1 MEADVAVIGT
11 GVMGSNLARNFARQP
26 GRRVA
31 IYDRDV
37 TRARK
42 LAEDFP
48 DAEFIVVSD
57 PADLADRLAG
67 PRVAILMVNAGP
79 ATDSAIADL
88 AEVFAPGDI
97 IVDGGNSHFQDTI
110 ARGRR
115 LAATGIE
122 FCGVGISGGEAGA
135 LHGASLMVGGT
146 SAAWQR
152 LRPLLEPVAAR
163 AEGMAPADDPAT
175 AHDAA
180 TAADPTAAH
189 DAAPA
194 SYPCVGH
201 IGEDGA
207 GHFVKMV
214 HNGIEYAD
222 MQLIAE
228 AFTLLRDGL
237 GMPPREIAEV
247 FAEWN
252 DGELE
257 SYLVEITAEVLAHV
271 DETTGRAFVDIV
283 ADSAQAKGTGA
294 WTAQSGLGLGVPVP
308 TIAEAVFSR
317 SLSAAADLRAEGLG
331 LDGPVPSTPPGGA
344 AAAGDAAGAGDAAS
358 AAGNAASAAGNA
370 ASAAGNAASA
380 ADESAPSS
388 PGGDE
393 RRGRIDEVRRALL
406 LGKVMA
412 YVQGFHEI
420 SVAAREYGWEI
431 DLGGLASIWR
441 AGCIIRARLLDRVI
455 EAFDT
460 ESAPPTLLADAYV
473 RDVAG
478 RCQAALRSIVM
489 LAIEK
494 GIAVPGLASTLSYYD
509 GLRAS
514 AGSAALIQAQRDR
527 FGSHTYERTDRKGT
541 FHTLWSTDR
550 SEIEL

>member
-1 MEADVAVIGT
+1 
-11 GVMGSNLARNFARQP
+11 
-26 GRRVA
+26 
-31 IYDRDV
+31 YDRDV

-48 DAEFIVVSD
+48 DDGFIVASD
-57 PADLADRLAG
+57 PAVLAGWLAG

-110 ARGRR
+110 ARGGR

-135 LHGASLMVGGT
+135 LHGASLMVGG
-146 SAAWQR
+146 SSVAWQR

-163 AEGMAPADDPAT
+163 AEGMAT
-175 AHDAA
+175 AHDA
-180 TAADPTAAH
+180 TAAH
-189 DAAPA
+189 EAAPVGAVPA
-194 SYPCVGH
+194 SYPCVAH
-201 IGEDGA
+201 IGADGA

-257 SYLVEITAEVLAHV
+257 SYLVEITAEVLGHV
-271 DETTGRAFVDIV
+271 DESTGRAFVDIV
-283 ADSAQAKGTGA
+283 ADRAQAKGTGA

-317 SLSAAADLRAEGLG
+317 SLSSAADLRAEGLSF
-331 LDGPVPSTPPGGA
+331 DGPVPTT
-344 AAAGDAAGAGDAAS
+344 
-358 AAGNAASAAGNA
+358 
-370 ASAAGNAASA
+370 
-380 ADESAPSS
+380 

-393 RRGRIDEVRRALL
+393 RRDRIDEVRRALL

-420 SVAAREYGWEI
+420 SVAADEYGWEI

-441 AGCIIRARLLDRVI
+441 AGCIIRARLLDRVV
-455 EAFDT
+455 EAFDAET
-460 ESAPPTLLADAYV
+460 APPTLLADAYV

-478 RCQAALRSIVM
+478 RCQAALRSTVM
-489 LAIEK
+489 RAIEQ

-527 FGSHTYERTDRKGT
+527 FGSH
-541 FHTLWSTDR
+541 
-550 SEIEL
+550 

>member
-1 MEADVAVIGT
+1 
-11 GVMGSNLARNFARQP
+11 
-26 GRRVA
+26 
-31 IYDRDV
+31 
-37 TRARK
+37 
-42 LAEDFP
+42 
-48 DAEFIVVSD
+48 
-57 PADLADRLAG
+57 
-67 PRVAILMVNAGP
+67 
-79 ATDSAIADL
+79 
-88 AEVFAPGDI
+88 VFAPGDI

-146 SAAWQR
+146 SAAWRR

-163 AEGMAPADDPAT
+163 ADGMATADDPAT
-175 AHDAA
+175 AHDGATDP
-180 TAADPTAAH
+180 TAAADPTVAVDPTAAH

-271 DETTGRAFVDIV
+271 DESTGRAFVDIV

-317 SLSAAADLRAEGLG
+317 SLSAAAELRAEGLSF
-331 LDGPVPSTPPGGA
+331 DGPSTPHGGASAAGGA
-344 AAAGDAAGAGDAAS
+344 AV
-358 AAGNAASAAGNA
+358 AGNAASD
-370 ASAAGNAASA
+370 AGNAASA
-380 ADESAPSS
+380 ADESAPSA

-393 RRGRIDEVRRALL
+393 RRDRIDEVRRALL

-420 SVAAREYGWEI
+420 SVAAREHGWEI

-441 AGCIIRARLLDRVI
+441 AGCIIRARLLDRVV
-455 EAFDT
+455 EAFD
-460 ESAPPTLLADAYV
+460 
-473 RDVAG
+473 
-478 RCQAALRSIVM
+478 
-489 LAIEK
+489 
-494 GIAVPGLASTLSYYD
+494 
-509 GLRAS
+509 
-514 AGSAALIQAQRDR
+514 AGS
-527 FGSHTYERTDRKGT
+527 
-541 FHTLWSTDR
+541 
-550 SEIEL
+550 

>member
-48 DAEFIVVSD
+48 DAEFIVVSA

-175 AHDAA
+175 
-180 TAADPTAAH
+180 AH

-344 AAAGDAAGAGDAAS
+344 AAAGDAAATRDAAAAGGAAS
-358 AAGNAASAAGNA
+358 AAGNAASAAE
-370 ASAAGNAASA
+370 
-380 ADESAPSS
+380 ESAPSS

-393 RRGRIDEVRRALL
+393 RRDRIDEVRRALL

-441 AGCIIRARLLDRVI
+441 AGCIIRARLLDRVV
-455 EAFDT
+455 EAFDA

-478 RCQAALRSIVM
+478 RCQAALRSTVM

-527 FGSHTYERTDRKGT
+527 FGSHTYERTDKEGT

>member
-1 MEADVAVIGT
+1 
-11 GVMGSNLARNFARQP
+11 
-26 GRRVA
+26 
-31 IYDRDV
+31 
-37 TRARK
+37 
-42 LAEDFP
+42 
-48 DAEFIVVSD
+48 
-57 PADLADRLAG
+57 
-67 PRVAILMVNAGP
+67 
-79 ATDSAIADL
+79 
-88 AEVFAPGDI
+88 
-97 IVDGGNSHFQDTI
+97 
-110 ARGRR
+110 
-115 LAATGIE
+115 
-122 FCGVGISGGEAGA
+122 
-135 LHGASLMVGGT
+135 
-146 SAAWQR
+146 
-152 LRPLLEPVAAR
+152 
-163 AEGMAPADDPAT
+163 
-175 AHDAA
+175 
-180 TAADPTAAH
+180 
-189 DAAPA
+189 
-194 SYPCVGH
+194 
-201 IGEDGA
+201 
-207 GHFVKMV
+207 
-214 HNGIEYAD
+214 
-222 MQLIAE
+222 AE

-370 ASAAGNAASA
+370 ASAA
-380 ADESAPSS
+380 DESAPSS

-441 AGCIIRARLLDRVI
+441 AGCIIR
-455 EAFDT
+455 
-460 ESAPPTLLADAYV
+460 
-473 RDVAG
+473 
-478 RCQAALRSIVM
+478 
-489 LAIEK
+489 
-494 GIAVPGLASTLSYYD
+494 
-509 GLRAS
+509 
-514 AGSAALIQAQRDR
+514 
-527 FGSHTYERTDRKGT
+527 
-541 FHTLWSTDR
+541 
-550 SEIEL
+550 

>member
-57 PADLADRLAG
+57 PSDLADRLAG

-175 AHDAA
+175 
-180 TAADPTAAH
+180 AH

-344 AAAGDAAGAGDAAS
+344 AAAGDAAATRDAAAAGGAAS
-358 AAGNAASAAGNA
+358 AAGNAASAAE
-370 ASAAGNAASA
+370 
-380 ADESAPSS
+380 ESAPSS

-393 RRGRIDEVRRALL
+393 RRDRIDEVRRALL

-441 AGCIIRARLLDRVI
+441 AGCIIRARLLDRVV

-478 RCQAALRSIVM
+478 RCQAALRSTVM

>member
-175 AHDAA
+175 SHDAA

-237 GMPPREIAEV
+237 GMPPRQIAEV

-257 SYLVEITAEVLAHV
+257 SYLVEITAEVLGHV
-271 DETTGRAFVDIV
+271 DDSTGRAFVDIV
-283 ADSAQAKGTGA
+283 ADRAQAKGTGA

-317 SLSAAADLRAEGLG
+317 SLSSAADLRAEGLSF
-331 LDGPVPSTPPGGA
+331 DGPVPSTPGGV
-344 AAAGDAAGAGDAAS
+344 
-358 AAGNAASAAGNA
+358 
-370 ASAAGNAASA
+370 
-380 ADESAPSS
+380 
-388 PGGDE
+388 E
-393 RRGRIDEVRRALL
+393 RRDRIDEIRRALL

-420 SVAAREYGWEI
+420 SVAADEYGWEI

-441 AGCIIRARLLDRVI
+441 AGCIIRARLLDRVV
-455 EAFDT
+455 EAFDAET
-460 ESAPPTLLADAYV
+460 APPTLLADAYV

-478 RCQAALRSIVM
+478 
-489 LAIEK
+489 
-494 GIAVPGLASTLSYYD
+494 
-509 GLRAS
+509 
-514 AGSAALIQAQRDR
+514 
-527 FGSHTYERTDRKGT
+527 
-541 FHTLWSTDR
+541 
-550 SEIEL
+550 